1 MLIPIRIPDFSVM
14 HPKISESAMS
24 IHYHQHYLKYVDKTN
39 QLIKDTVFDKLE
51 LEDIIKISR
60 MSGGLYQNAAQVWN
74 HEFFFEQ
81 FSDKRIVIPN
91 DIERFI
97 QETFGGTFE
106 TLINASIKESL
117 KLFGSGYLWIYYH
130 KGRLNVKATPNSE
143 NLLKYRLKSIICIDL
158 WEHAY
163 YLNYQSDRANYIK
176 DIFNIIDWNVISK
189 RIENATI

>member
-1 MLIPIRIPDFSVM
+1 MLIPIRIHDFSVM
-14 HPKISESAMS
+14 HPKTSESAMS

-81 FSDKRIVIPN
+81 FSDKRIVVPN

-97 QETFGGTFE
+97 QETFGNTLDV
-106 TLINASIKESL
+106 LINSAIKESL

-130 KGRLNVKATPNSE
+130 KGRLNVKATPNAE
-143 NLLKYRLKSIICIDL
+143 NLLKYCLKPIICIDL
-158 WEHAY
+158 WEHSY
-163 YLNYQSDRANYIK
+163 YLNYQNDRADYIK